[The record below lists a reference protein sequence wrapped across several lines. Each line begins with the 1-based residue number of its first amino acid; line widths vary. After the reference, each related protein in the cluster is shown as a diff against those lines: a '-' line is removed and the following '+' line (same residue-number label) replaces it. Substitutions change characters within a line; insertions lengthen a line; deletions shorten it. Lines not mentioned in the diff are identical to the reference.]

1 MNVRRIRAD
10 EGERLRAIR
19 LSALADAPSAFG
31 STLAEE
37 QALPLERWTRF
48 AEETAGSDT
57 TAIFVAEEQDRLYGM
72 ARGFVHENYS
82 EIVRLVSMWVDPAR
96 RRSGIGAMLVEQV
109 AAWAGERG
117 ALRLQLWV
125 TETNQAA
132 RSLYARQ
139 GFAVTAHTKPL
150 PSNPSLQEI
159 LMVLELI

>member
-1 MNVRRIRAD
+1 MNIRRIRAD

-37 QALPLERWTRF
+37 QDLPLEHWTRYA
-48 AEETAGSDT
+48 AESAGSDKSV
-57 TAIFVAEEQDRLYGM
+57 IFVAEEEDQWHGM
-72 ARGFVHENYS
+72 IRGFVHEKYS
-82 EIVRLVSMWVDPAR
+82 EIVRMASMWVDPAR
-96 RRSGIGAMLVEQV
+96 RRSGIGAMLVERV

-117 ALRLQLWV
+117 ARRLQLWV
-125 TETNQAA
+125 TETNHAA

-139 GFAVTAHTKPL
+139 GFAVTTQTKPL

-159 LMVLELI
+159 LMVRELI